1 MRYAFLSAI
10 NGDPRD
16 QQVVDSLLREMVRID
31 SINQVAICDIL
42 DIRGFVGKDKVGDA
56 CGAFWTIIQHA
67 PLELQR
73 KYFPTFVEAM
83 KRGDLPK
90 LQIAMMDDRIA
101 MFENRPQKY
110 GTQII
115 TDDDGKRKLH
125 TLLDPAMVDQWRQ
138 ETDLPPLVDYLKS
151 MGVEP

>member
-1 MRYAFLSAI
+1 
-10 NGDPRD
+10 
-16 QQVVDSLLREMVRID
+16 
-31 SINQVAICDIL
+31 
-42 DIRGFVGKDKVGDA
+42 
-56 CGAFWTIIQHA
+56 
-67 PLELQR
+67 
-73 KYFPTFVEAM
+73 M

-125 TLLDPAMVDQWRQ
+125 TLLDPSMVDQWRQ
-138 ETDLPPLVDYLKS
+138 EMDLPPLADYLKS